1 MSSPITFLIA
11 LGQAFASMSLYAPGH
26 PSRAQ
31 AIQSAW
37 NALESLLAERPLKL
51 SFVGGQVI
59 WESRVLREL
68 KEWEWATRLAALGIE
83 RLEFI
88 PPLQQSDLE
97 SLITLLYS
105 RLKPTGPASDQS
117 NTPIEPT
124 FPATGIRYGKLSLSG
139 DSISDLAGRVIPT
152 SVRYDLSV
160 EIEGIKYVYQEAA
173 SANEV
178 AAVEAETIVRSLAL
192 AMRQQGDFMLP
203 LLQIRDSG
211 EYQAVHSLN
220 VAVLAMGLAEYL
232 GLAPRETRAIGVA
245 AMLADL
251 GNVKVP
257 REILLKSGMLS
268 GEAAE
273 LVRRHCAEGARMIL
287 SRHPRMEFAAVVAY
301 EHHLNLDGSGYPAL
315 TFPRNPHFVSRLV
328 RICDVYD
335 AAMSSRPWRENLRHA
350 EAMKLLAEGVGTKFD
365 PDLVSS
371 FSMMLRNAKIQRLL
385 PEDRTVEI
393 EAIREAVE

>member
-1 MSSPITFLIA
+1 MNSPIAFLMA

-26 PSRAQ
+26 PSRTQ
-31 AIQSAW
+31 AIQAAW

-51 SFVGGQVI
+51 SFIGGEVV
-59 WESRVLREL
+59 WEGRVLREL
-68 KEWEWATRLAALGIE
+68 KEWEWATRFAALGVE

-88 PPLQQSDLE
+88 PPLRQSDLE
-97 SLITLLYS
+97 SLIDLLHS
-105 RLKPTGPASDQS
+105 RLRPTGSSPNQS
-117 NTPIEPT
+117 STLIDPS
-124 FPATGIRYGKLSLSG
+124 FPDTGIRYGRLSLSG
-139 DSISDLAGRVIPT
+139 DSIAELAGRVIAT
-152 SVRYDLSV
+152 SVRYDLSAEV
-160 EIEGIKYVYQEAA
+160 AGVKYVYQEAG

-203 LLQIRDSG
+203 LLQIRDLG

-220 VAVLAMGLAEYL
+220 LAVLAMGLAEYL

-245 AMLADL
+245 AILADL
-251 GNVKVP
+251 GNVKLP
-257 REILLKSGMLS
+257 QEILIQSGALS
-268 GEAAE
+268 DDAVE

-301 EHHLNLDGSGYPAL
+301 EHHLNFDGSGYPAL
-315 TFPRNPHFVSRLV
+315 TFPRTPHFVSRLV

-335 AAMSSRPWRENLRHA
+335 AALSIRPWRESLRHD
-350 EAMKLLAEGVGTKFD
+350 EAMRLLTDGVGTSFD
-365 PDLVSS
+365 PDLVAS
-371 FSMMLRNAKIQRLL
+371 FSMMLRSAKVQRLL

-393 EAIREAVE
+393 EAVREVA